1 MVNLSIPIKCGA
13 EAKVV
18 AFIKKLIKVR
28 SYLRCVYVGSDA
40 SCGGPTAK
48 LIQLKYTKDHHGDHA
63 LK

>member
-1 MVNLSIPIKCGA
+1 MLNLSVPMKCTA

-18 AFIKKLIKVR
+18 AFIKKLIKVC

-48 LIQLKYTKDHHGDHA
+48 LIQLKYIKDHPSDHA